1 MARQRRLSDIPD
13 FLHTSP
19 FLPVGTRG
27 DSHDPI
33 QKVQVKPSLGQIIR
47 SKHFRT
53 VVVFI
58 VIALVLLTLP
68 TKIRNYHSFAR
79 LGISGPKCY
88 FTDPVTIPSI
98 PEGEVDWSHFAY
110 TQYATTPDALCSS
123 LMLFSALHQHSS
135 RADRLLL
142 YTPDLLSSP
151 TATHLLSVAQN
162 IYEVKPVL
170 VEKQHKNNVHYIWA
184 DSYTKLLAFN
194 QTQYKRLIHLDSDST
209 LRGNIDA
216 LFFLPSAEAVL
227 PRAYWLEKPKLSSH
241 IMVLQPSTMAL
252 KKIQKAIG
260 EATRGTYDM
269 EIINSL
275 FGNECAILPHRE
287 YALLTGEFRT
297 PDPKHMAFVDGKGE
311 WDPAK
316 VMQEAKF
323 VHFSDYPFP
332 KPWEETSAEEQ
343 EKVVPACVVD
353 EKGKVDCRARDIWI
367 ELYKDFKARRKVRL
381 DSLLGYLCKMID
393 SWALERMW
401 FG

>member
-1 MARQRRLSDIPD
+1 MARQLLSDIPD

-19 FLPVGTRG
+19 FLPVGTQD
-27 DSHDPI
+27 DSHNPI
-33 QKVQVKPSLGQIIR
+33 KKVQAKPSLGQIIR

-58 VIALVLLTLP
+58 VIALALLTLP
-68 TKIRNYHSFAR
+68 ANIRNYHPFTR
-79 LGISGPKCY
+79 LGISGPRCY
-88 FTDPVTIPSI
+88 FTDPVTMPSI
-98 PEGEVDWSHFAY
+98 PEGEVDWSQFAY
-110 TQYATTPDALCSS
+110 SLYATTPDALCSS
-123 LMLFSALHQHSS
+123 LMLFSALHQQSS
-135 RADRLLL
+135 RADRILL

-151 TATHLLSVAQN
+151 SATHLLSVAQN

-209 LRGNIDA
+209 LRGDIDA
-216 LFFLPSAEAVL
+216 LFFLPSAEVIL

-241 IMVLQPSTMAL
+241 IMVLQSSTMAFE
-252 KKIQKAIG
+252 KVQKAIG

-287 YALLTGEFRT
+287 YALLTGEFRS

-311 WDPAK
+311 WDPAT

-323 VHFSDYPFP
+323 VHFSDYPFS

-343 EKVVPACVVD
+343 ENAVPACVVG
-353 EKGKVDCRARDIWI
+353 EEGKVDCRARDIWI
-367 ELYKDFKARRKVRL
+367 ELYKDFKARRKVGL
-381 DSLLGYLCKMID
+381 DSLLGYLCKMTD